1 MAMAKKTKILFFGNE
16 QLAQGIKAKTS
27 IFNALLAAKNIEIC
41 ALVLPKVHVR
51 KPFPIAIEAEKNGV
65 EIRQV
70 QKASELLPII
80 EEYKPK
86 VGILAAFGKLV
97 PESAI
102 NAIPCGILN
111 IHPSLLPKYRGTTPI
126 ESALLNGDEETG
138 VSIMRL
144 AKEMDAGNILA
155 QKTVKITTK
164 TTKQSLYEELAQ
176 LGAQLLL
183 DVLPGVLAKNA
194 PETAQNDAE
203 ATFTSK
209 LDKDLAL
216 LKPAEKAAQT
226 LYNEVRAYA
235 GFPKSKTTL
244 LGVPCT
250 ITLAHVADS
259 ATSELDLLCADGKY
273 LVIDRLLPEN
283 SKEMDV
289 KSFLNGHKNK

>member
-1 MAMAKKTKILFFGNE
+1 
-16 QLAQGIKAKTS
+16 
-27 IFNALLAAKNIEIC
+27 
-41 ALVLPKVHVR
+41 
-51 KPFPIAIEAEKNGV
+51 
-65 EIRQV
+65 
-70 QKASELLPII
+70 
-80 EEYKPK
+80 
-86 VGILAAFGKLV
+86 
-97 PESAI
+97 
-102 NAIPCGILN
+102 
-111 IHPSLLPKYRGTTPI
+111 
-126 ESALLNGDEETG
+126 
-138 VSIMRL
+138 MRL

-183 DVLPGVLAKNA
+183 DVLPGVLTKNA

-244 LGVPCT
+244 LGIPCT